1 MNNRDNKG
9 RFARSGNFVKKWIG
23 RMAIVMVVLWGMTG
37 TLKLGQHLFPIKVYA
52 QQVVTVKDTTLS
64 PVMVRIAKCESG
76 NVQKG
81 NDGQI
86 VIHVNKDGSYDM
98 GLFQINST
106 WNKTATKLGYDLT
119 NDKDNQSFAE
129 WLYENIGTSPWSSS
143 STCWNR

>member
-1 MNNRDNKG
+1 MNRDNRG
-9 RFARSGNFVKKWIG
+9 RFARSGMFMKKWIG
-23 RMAIVMVVLWGMTG
+23 RSALLMVVLWGMTG
-37 TLKLGQHLFPIKVYA
+37 TLKLGQHLFPVKVYA

-81 NDGQI
+81 KDGQI

-119 NDKDNQSFAE
+119 NNNDNQSFAE

-143 STCWNR
+143 SQCWNK